1 MFLSIASIAAMM
13 SSLSVPDPVTG
24 AHHMA
29 RRQAL
34 SSMNCADNENYFYK
48 PQHCIVL
55 LEIIG
60 ASGRF
65 LQVFAPCLILLM

>member
-1 MFLSIASIAAMM
+1 MI

-34 SSMNCADNENYFYK
+34 SSLNCPDKENYFYK
-48 PQHCIVL
+48 MQHYIVL

-60 ASGRF
+60 VYGRF
-65 LQVFAPCLILLM
+65 LQV